1 MFNPEDGRRLIA
13 EAIAT
18 FPETFKLRAY
28 PGFTFRI
35 SPSSSYVNDSG
46 KVQLYTQILVGDDSA
61 GGVAKWLD
69 FAKGTIA
76 ELRAEVRVD

>member
-1 MFNPEDGRRLIA
+1 MFNPEEGRRLIA

-35 SPSSSYVNDSG
+35 SASSSYVNDSG
-46 KVQLYTQILVGDDSA
+46 KVQLYTQILS
-61 GGVAKWLD
+61 GGKWLD